1 MTFYMWE
8 KKGVTVLWMTKDPT
22 GNKIF
27 DAQRWF
33 LYYWMIGC
41 RSCYTWSS
49 NNLSLTDEHC
59 SNPD

>member
-41 RSCYTWSS
+41 TTVDLAILDQVTTY
-49 NNLSLTDEHC
+49 H
-59 SNPD
+59 